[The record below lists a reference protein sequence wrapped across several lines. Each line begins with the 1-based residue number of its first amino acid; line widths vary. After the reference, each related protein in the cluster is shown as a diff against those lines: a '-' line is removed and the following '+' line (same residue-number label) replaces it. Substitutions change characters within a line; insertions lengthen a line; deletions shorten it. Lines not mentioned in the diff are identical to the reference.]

1 MDNMR
6 DYLSNMNSSLPL
18 YLGFAF
24 RNNLIPAGFLSGG
37 AGKHVEL
44 YLNNRQEDRSSVR
57 LRLNKGDDQEICW
70 GRPQWQET
78 AVQHERGRSWWLERW
93 YAGRYFVN
101 LRQFIH
107 RFTLCW
113 RAVHAETKRF
123 SHRYARSGRKVAV
136 HALEVG
142 PPSNWKLES
151 ETFSSI

>member
-57 LRLNKGDDQEICW
+57 LRLNKGDDQEIC
-70 GRPQWQET
+70 
-78 AVQHERGRSWWLERW
+78 
-93 YAGRYFVN
+93 
-101 LRQFIH
+101 
-107 RFTLCW
+107 
-113 RAVHAETKRF
+113 
-123 SHRYARSGRKVAV
+123 
-136 HALEVG
+136 
-142 PPSNWKLES
+142 
-151 ETFSSI
+151 